1 MQPIRLLTLIAT
13 LVMITTAV
21 QAQPTEQL
29 VLWSRYDLTDTDNQ
43 NAVNLNSQ
51 INAFEAATGIEV
63 VYEQVAWDQVAPK
76 LAIAAQTNSDVPDVV
91 ATTGQHIP
99 SLLDIG
105 ALLPLDDALSNTEWL
120 TDLNDKDADAC
131 LYDEG
136 RYCVVHTVRSGVTY
150 YRDAAFPDGFPQ
162 TAAGWLEV
170 APQVTGENSVF
181 TTFYAGRSYSAIET
195 LWYPMIASNGG
206 TLFDADGKP
215 AWATEAVAEV
225 VAFNRQL
232 LTGGHLPQLSVS
244 GSFFDAETPWLNG
257 EAASFRGASWS
268 PMFVP
273 GLKDAVDS
281 GEVVMTGGVD
291 FGSGPRVFMMGEAWV
306 VPSDAAN
313 PTGAATWIDLFM
325 QPENLSLWAQSQ
337 FGIPTLPA
345 AADDPVFDEDFF
357 VAANVILNEQGI
369 YMQRSPF
376 YLESV
381 DALAAT
387 LQELLLNPNLDSL
400 TRLEASA
407 QEILNRHW

>member
-13 LVMITTAV
+13 LAV
-21 QAQPTEQL
+21 IATSVHAQPTEQL
-29 VLWSRYDLTDTDNQ
+29 VLWSRYDLTDTENQ
-43 NAVNLNSQ
+43 NAVNLNNQ
-51 INAFEAATGIEV
+51 INAFEVATGIEV

-76 LAIAAQTNSDVPDVV
+76 LAIAVQTNSDVPDVV
-91 ATTGQHIP
+91 ATTSQHIP

-105 ALLPLDDALSNTEWL
+105 ALLPLDDALSDADWL
-120 TDLNDKDADAC
+120 PELNGKDANAC
-131 LYDEG
+131 LYGDE
-136 RYCVVHTVRSGVTY
+136 RYCVVHTVRSGITY

-162 TAAGWLEV
+162 TANAWLDV
-170 APQVTGENSVF
+170 APQITSEDTVF
-181 TTFYAGRSYSAIET
+181 TTFYAGRSYSAVET
-195 LWYPMIASNGG
+195 LWYPMIVSNGG
-206 TLFDADGKP
+206 TLFDEEGKP

-232 LTGGHLPQLSVS
+232 LAEGHLPQLSVS

-281 GEVVMTGGVD
+281 GEVLMTGGLD
-291 FGSGPRVFMMGEAWV
+291 FGNGPSVYMMGEAWI
-306 VPSDAAN
+306 VPSDAVNA
-313 PTGAATWIDLFM
+313 TAAADWIDMFM
-325 QPENLSLWAQSQ
+325 QPETLSTWAQSQ

-345 AADDPVFDEDFF
+345 AAANPAFDENFF
-357 VAANVILNEQGI
+357 VTADAILTEQGI

-387 LQELLLNPNLDSL
+387 LQELLLNPEIDPLP
-400 TRLEASA
+400 RLESSV
-407 QEILNRHW
+407 QEILNRYW